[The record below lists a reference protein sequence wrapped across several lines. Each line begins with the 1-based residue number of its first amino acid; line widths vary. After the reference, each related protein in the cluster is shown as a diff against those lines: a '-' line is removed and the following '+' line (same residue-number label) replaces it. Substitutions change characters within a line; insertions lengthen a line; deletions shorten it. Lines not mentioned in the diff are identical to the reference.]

1 MPVLPTDRPL
11 ATVRDETIERL
22 VTNYGRGE
30 LSLEAFERRLD
41 EALATESADALVA
54 LTADLSTAAD
64 LSSARLRQDAS
75 MSRGAQ
81 SSASAA
87 SAMEVDQIINIFGG
101 GKRAGTWTVGRELR
115 LVCIFGGAEVDFSTA
130 TFSAPVTRIRMLCLF
145 GGASIRVNERTNVV
159 SNVTCIFG
167 GFDNRGPS
175 TTFADAPTLIVE
187 GLTLF
192 GGADVRVKR
201 SLRERWVAVANQMK
215 AALSASA

>member
-11 ATVRDETIERL
+11 ATVREETIERL

-64 LSSARLRQDAS
+64 QRSAQAAQDAS
-75 MSRGAQ
+75 MLRGARVQ
-81 SSASAA
+81 SSAANTIDHI
-87 SAMEVDQIINIFGG
+87 VNIFGG
-101 GKRAGTWTVGRELR
+101 GKRAGAWTVGRELR
-115 LVCIFGGAEVDFSTA
+115 LVCIFGGAEIDFSA
-130 TFSAPVTRIRMLCLF
+130 ANFSAPVTRVRMLCLF

-159 SNVTCIFG
+159 SNVICIFG
-167 GFDNRGPS
+167 GFDNRGPG
-175 TTFADAPTLIVE
+175 TTFTDAPTIVFE

-215 AALSASA
+215 SALGTPT